1 MGPYENQFCS
11 DVYHGTPGVLL
22 VYSTRVVPYHWY
34 GTYVVHVYVRTLYS
48 VHSVQCTY
56 TVYGHVCACV
66 HVRTYTCTSYVRT
79 YVPMVRSVL
88 PSGTTGTMVSAA
100 RLRRSLC
107 GRVLD
112 WLT

>member
-1 MGPYENQFCS
+1 M
-11 DVYHGTPGVLL
+11 VR
-22 VYSTRVVPYHWY
+22 TRVPWY
-34 GTYVVHVYVRTLYS
+34 VHVYVP
-48 VHSVQCTY
+48 CTVY
-56 TVYGHVCACV
+56 TVYSVRTLCMAMYVHVWPYV
-66 HVRTYTCTSYVRT
+66 HVRTHVLRTYTLCT

-88 PSGTTGTMVSAA
+88 SSGTTGTMVSAA